1 MGAPNRN
8 SPVNDYSLEDRAALF
23 EELRFLK
30 RQQWAIA
37 TSAVPLLGAVFAISR
52 SVELT
57 MIEKGMATVFL
68 ILIAGF
74 GVTFL
79 YDLQRSLKKTRIVLD
94 PDDKDDA
101 WFRGVEVTR
110 ALACIVLCTSAVVFY
125 FLWCR
130 FT

>member
-37 TSAVPLLGAVFAISR
+37 TSAVTLLGAVFAISR

-79 YDLQRSLKKTRIVLD
+79 YDAGFPHVIQALQPDGRYFFSYAVLR
-94 PDDKDDA
+94 PHIKSSGPL
-101 WFRGVEVTR
+101 GV
-110 ALACIVLCTSAVVFY
+110 FK
-125 FLWCR
+125 
-130 FT
+130 